1 MRTEIAVAT
10 LVLER
15 CTGSLRNYMFG
26 RSDSQARANKQAAW
40 EWARD
45 ITEGL
50 AYIHDQEIVHGHLKL
65 ENIWV

>member
-15 CTGSLRNYMFG
+15 CTESLRNYMIG
-26 RSDSQARANKQAAW
+26 RSDSQDRADKSAARK
-40 EWARD
+40 WAKE
-45 ITEGL
+45 ITQGL